1 LLQKSTF
8 LEEIEV
14 NLLQKVRRVLTAV
27 VLGLVL
33 ALANVALAQPSF
45 AASSQG
51 SNQVGQEVSGYVE
64 SLQGK
69 AQEIKGNL
77 TGDREDQIRGKVR
90 QAEGNIRLSQ
100 PNSDVAAKT
109 QKAEQDIRVRQA
121 RPESAGNLHN
131 VVQ

>member
-1 LLQKSTF
+1 MAKTNF

-14 NLLQKVRRVLTAV
+14 NLLQQIRRVLTAV

-33 ALANVALAQPSF
+33 TLANVALAQPSL

-51 SNQVGQEVSGYVE
+51 GNDVGQEVTGFVQ

-69 AQEIKGNL
+69 TQEIKGNL

-100 PNSDVAAKT
+100 PNSDVGAKT
-109 QKAEQDIRVRQA
+109 QKAEQDIRARQA

>member
-1 LLQKSTF
+1 VSLLQH
-8 LEEIEV
+8 V
-14 NLLQKVRRVLTAV
+14 RKVLIAV

-33 ALANVALAQPSF
+33 TLANGIGTQPSWA
-45 AASSQG
+45 AASPRNNELG
-51 SNQVGQEVSGYVE
+51 EEVTGFVQ

-69 AQEIKGNL
+69 TQEIKGNL

-109 QKAEQDIRVRQA
+109 QKAEQDIRARQA

-131 VVQ
+131 VQ

>member
-1 LLQKSTF
+1 VSLFQQ
-8 LEEIEV
+8 V
-14 NLLQKVRRVLTAV
+14 RKVLIAV

-33 ALANVALAQPSF
+33 TLANVMSAQPSW
-45 AASSQG
+45 AASQTNELG
-51 SNQVGQEVSGYVE
+51 EEVTGFVQ

-69 AQEIKGNL
+69 TQEIKGNL

-109 QKAEQDIRVRQA
+109 QKAEQDIRARQA

>member
-1 LLQKSTF
+1 M
-8 LEEIEV
+8 
-14 NLLQKVRRVLTAV
+14 NLLQKFRHALTAV
-27 VLGLVL
+27 ALGLVL
-33 ALANVALAQPSF
+33 AFATIAFAQPSL

-51 SNQVGQEVSGYVE
+51 GNQVGQEVSGYVE

-100 PNSDVAAKT
+100 PNSAVRAKT
-109 QKAEQDIRVRQA
+109 QKAEQDIRARQA

-131 VVQ
+131 VGQ

>member
-1 LLQKSTF
+1 MSLFQQ
-8 LEEIEV
+8 V
-14 NLLQKVRRVLTAV
+14 RKVFIAV
-27 VLGLVL
+27 VLGLVIT
-33 ALANVALAQPSF
+33 LANVMSAQPSWA
-45 AASSQG
+45 AASQTNELG
-51 SNQVGQEVSGYVE
+51 EEVTGFVQ

-69 AQEIKGNL
+69 TQEIKGNL

-109 QKAEQDIRVRQA
+109 QKAEQDIRARQA

-131 VVQ
+131 AVQ

>member
-1 LLQKSTF
+1 
-8 LEEIEV
+8 V

>member
-1 LLQKSTF
+1 
-8 LEEIEV
+8 V
-14 NLLQKVRRVLTAV
+14 NLIQQVRKVFIAV

-33 ALANVALAQPSF
+33 TLGHGVSAQPSW
-45 AASSQG
+45 ASVSQNNSELG
-51 SNQVGQEVSGYVE
+51 EEVTGFVQ

-69 AQEIKGNL
+69 TQEIKGNL

-109 QKAEQDIRVRQA
+109 QKAERDIRARQA

-131 VVQ
+131 VQ

>member
-1 LLQKSTF
+1 VSLFQQ
-8 LEEIEV
+8 V
-14 NLLQKVRRVLTAV
+14 RKVLIAV

-33 ALANVALAQPSF
+33 SLANVVSVQPSW
-45 AASSQG
+45 AASSQ
-51 SNQVGQEVSGYVE
+51 SNNELGEEVAGFVE

-69 AQEIKGNL
+69 TQEIKGNL

-90 QAEGNIRLSQ
+90 QAEGNIRLTQ

-109 QKAEQDIRVRQA
+109 QKAEQDIRASQA

>member
-1 LLQKSTF
+1 M
-8 LEEIEV
+8 
-14 NLLQKVRRVLTAV
+14 NLLQIRRIFTAV
-27 VLGLVL
+27 VLGLML
-33 ALANVALAQPSF
+33 TLANVALVQPSF
-45 AASSQG
+45 AASHQG
-51 SNQVGQEVSGYVE
+51 SNPVGQEVSGYVE

-90 QAEGNIRLSQ
+90 QAEGNIRLTQ

-109 QKAEQDIRVRQA
+109 QKAEQDIRARQA

>member
-14 NLLQKVRRVLTAV
+14 NLLQQVRRVLTAV

-33 ALANVALAQPSF
+33 TLANVALAQPSF

>member
-1 LLQKSTF
+1 M
-8 LEEIEV
+8 
-14 NLLQKVRRVLTAV
+14 NLLQKFRHALTAV
-27 VLGLVL
+27 ALGLVL
-33 ALANVALAQPSF
+33 AFATVAFAQPSL
-45 AASSQG
+45 AASGQG
-51 SNQVGQEVSGYVE
+51 GNKLGQEVSGYVE

-69 AQEIKGNL
+69 TQEIKGNL

-100 PNSDVAAKT
+100 PNSDVRAKT
-109 QKAEQDIRVRQA
+109 QKAEQDIRARQA

>member
-1 LLQKSTF
+1 
-8 LEEIEV
+8 V
-14 NLLQKVRRVLTAV
+14 NLLQQIRRVLSAV

-33 ALANVALAQPSF
+33 TLTNVALAQPSF
-45 AASSQG
+45 AASSQN
-51 SNQVGQEVSGYVE
+51 SNELGQEVTGFVQ

-69 AQEIKGNL
+69 TQEIKGNL

-100 PNSDVAAKT
+100 PHSDVAAKT
-109 QKAEQDIRVRQA
+109 QKAEKDIRARQA
-121 RPESAGNLHN
+121 RPEAAGNMRN

>member
-1 LLQKSTF
+1 M
-8 LEEIEV
+8 
-14 NLLQKVRRVLTAV
+14 NLLQQIRRVLTAV

-33 ALANVALAQPSF
+33 TLANVAFAQPSL
-45 AASSQG
+45 AASNQG
-51 SNQVGQEVSGYVE
+51 GNEVGQEVTGFVQ

-69 AQEIKGNL
+69 TQEIKGNL

-100 PNSDVAAKT
+100 PNSDVGAKT
-109 QKAEQDIRVRQA
+109 QKAEQDIRARQA

>member
-1 LLQKSTF
+1 VSLFQ
-8 LEEIEV
+8 
-14 NLLQKVRRVLTAV
+14 QVRRVLIAV

-33 ALANVALAQPSF
+33 TLANVMSAQPSW
-45 AASSQG
+45 AASSQTNELG
-51 SNQVGQEVSGYVE
+51 EEVTGFVQ

-69 AQEIKGNL
+69 TQEMKGNL

-109 QKAEQDIRVRQA
+109 QKAEQDIRARQA

-131 VVQ
+131 AVQ